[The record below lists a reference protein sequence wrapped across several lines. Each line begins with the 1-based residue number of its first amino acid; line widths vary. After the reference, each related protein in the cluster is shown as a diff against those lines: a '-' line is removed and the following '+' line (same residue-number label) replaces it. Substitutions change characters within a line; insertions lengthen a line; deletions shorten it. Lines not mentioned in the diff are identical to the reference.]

1 MRDKRSIVVVA
12 TLLLG
17 FVSGAVRQFFAPEQ
31 LISPLDIAFML
42 VGVFLVFLW
51 YRFDTD
57 AMHYRR
63 SPLLNVAV
71 VALAVVALPYYFF
84 RSRGFAR
91 GLLASAMFLL
101 VFAAYSLLQMAG
113 EMAVSAGYG

>member
-1 MRDKRSIVVVA
+1 MAEAGS
-12 TLLLG
+12 T
-17 FVSGAVRQFFAPEQ
+17 P
-31 LISPLDIAFML
+31 

-57 AMHYRR
+57 AMNYRR

-71 VALAVVALPYYFF
+71 VALALVALPYYFF
-84 RSRGFAR
+84 RSRGFTR

-113 EMAVSAGYG
+113 ETTVSAWYG

>member
-1 MRDKRSIVVVA
+1 MRDKRSIVLAA

-17 FVSGAVRQFFAPEQ
+17 FVSGVVRELVAPEQ

-42 VGVFLVFLW
+42 IGVFLVFLW

-57 AMHYRR
+57 VMRYRR

-71 VALAVVALPYYFF
+71 VALALVALPYYFF

-91 GLLASAMFLL
+91 GLLASVMFLL

-113 EMAVSAGYG
+113 ETAVSAWYG